1 LEQDALQMKNT
12 IRMSTRDAVLKRKL
26 DKKIEEEKKYKNELE
41 NIHKNYKNEVE
52 NAKNYK
58 Y

>member
-1 LEQDALQMKNT
+1 
-12 IRMSTRDAVLKRKL
+12 MSTRDAVLKRKL